1 MLAGFF
7 SMPTYLIAGI
17 VGCIIISLGIVM
29 FVLLKRRRLR
39 ISAAHNHAAT
49 TSGTEPVQNPSIN
62 QNFQNTSKIDTGN
75 YGDSDT
81 LHNQL
86 TLASTEST
94 GIERTPGGSL
104 FDNVEPSSNSTSSE
118 PNVAVSDRNIQL
130 TGDLGNDPHQYDDCI
145 PERYYNTLPYKI
157 VDNIPHIYDE
167 CGPAEQS
174 SNVYEPLVK
183 EKNTME
189 HVYL

>member
-1 MLAGFF
+1 
-7 SMPTYLIAGI
+7 MPIYLIAAI
-17 VGCIIISLGIVM
+17 VGCIIISLGIYI
-29 FVLLKRRRLR
+29 FVQLQRRRLR
-39 ISAAHNHAAT
+39 FSAAHNHPAT
-49 TSGTEPVQNPSIN
+49 ASRTEPVQTPSIN
-62 QNFQNTSKIDTGN
+62 QNFQNTSNITAGN
-75 YGDSDT
+75 DGDPDA

-86 TLASTEST
+86 TITSTSRSEST
-94 GIERTPGGSL
+94 GLEGTPGGSL
-104 FDNVEPSSNSTSSE
+104 FDNAEPSSNSTPSE
-118 PNVAVSDRNIQL
+118 PNIAVSDSNIQL
-130 TGDLGNDPHQYDDCI
+130 TGNLENDPYQYDDCI
-145 PERYYNTLPYKI
+145 PKRYYNTLPYKI